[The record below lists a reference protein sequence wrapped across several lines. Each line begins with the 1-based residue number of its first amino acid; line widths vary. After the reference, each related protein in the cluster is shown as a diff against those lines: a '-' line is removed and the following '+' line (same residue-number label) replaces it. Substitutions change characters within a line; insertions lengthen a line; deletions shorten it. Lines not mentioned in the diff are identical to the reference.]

1 MPQWILNVKD
11 FPRRNRFPFRVEKI
25 YYCRDMLIPAER
37 WRKQSSFEM
46 CLRLPANADFT
57 EDVVDGKLLKLS
69 CPNVVWRMPGS
80 VWGLPRPDI
89 RNSISFNYALEVPEK
104 LELLDMKVE
113 ELGWSFAMTS
123 ELEALIAKFHR
134 TIDNLYT
141 PGMADVLDWVCF
153 SLMGTMRLQEN
164 RPRAVQTVE
173 NRIRNISLWFQT
185 HFAEKIDLDEV
196 AAANGMSRDHF
207 YKSWKKS
214 FDTPPAQ
221 YINHL
226 RLEAA
231 ARRLRETDIAI
242 AEICREVHFA
252 GEYMF
257 YKCFRREFGMTPAEY
272 RARTAGNDAPP
283 AN

>member
-1 MPQWILNVKD
+1 MPEWFLNVKD
-11 FPRRNRFPFRVEKI
+11 FPRRNRFPFRVEQI
-25 YYCRDMLIPAER
+25 YYCRNMLFPEEEPRR
-37 WRKQSSFEM
+37 WPGFEM
-46 CLRLPANADFT
+46 CLRLSSDTDFT
-57 EDVVDGKLLKLS
+57 EDVVDGKILKLPY
-69 CPNVVWRMPGS
+69 PNVVWRLPGS
-80 VWGLPRPDI
+80 AWSRPRSSI
-89 RNSISFNYALEVPEK
+89 RNSIAFSYTPEVPEK
-104 LELLDMKVE
+104 LEPLGMKVE
-113 ELGWSFAMTS
+113 ELAWSFVMTS
-123 ELEALIAKFHR
+123 ELEALIAKFR
-134 TIDNLYT
+134 KTIDNLYT

-153 SLMGTMRLQEN
+153 SLMGTLRLQEN
-164 RPRAVQTVE
+164 RPQVVQTME

-214 FDTPPAQ
+214 FDTTPAQ

-242 AEICREVHFA
+242 GSIIQEVHFA

-257 YKCFRREFGMTPAEY
+257 YKCFRQKYGMTPAEY
-272 RARTAGNDAPP
+272 RKTCPCEPN
-283 AN
+283 